1 VGLVAHHVEAG
12 GDRSRAA
19 ALYGRAT
26 KQALAHGA
34 LEAAL
39 DLARRGL
46 SCGAAGE
53 LRAELLVEQA
63 QLCASMGR
71 LDESVPS
78 ADEGGTLSERGTD
91 LWGAAQRVLGASL
104 IELGRSSDGEARLSW
119 ALRPDVG
126 AGLSPASRSSLL
138 ASRVRG
144 LIDLGRLPE
153 ALDASS
159 EAVRLAESSDP
170 STLVRALDAR
180 LFALLHAGDPSGVL
194 ESGSRLVSAADKA
207 GDVWNGTR
215 ARINVAS
222 SLNAVGAYE
231 EARTMLEHALL
242 DARARRMRILE
253 AFCLHNL
260 GMSHAR
266 LGSLDEGIDH
276 QRGAALVADETN
288 AARLRVHT
296 RTYEAMFLTL
306 RGNPGDYAAA
316 RDLAHTCASLT
327 RTIPSL
333 AHIPSFLMARV
344 HLLKRSPAE
353 ALPSAEAAHAQLALG
368 PVEEW
373 EEYIRLTHVQVLD
386 ALGRTGQAAAAIGAA
401 FDALVAKALRIQQR
415 RYRASFLTRHDEV
428 RALIELAQA
437 RVSRVLP
444 PM

>member
-1 VGLVAHHVEAG
+1 
-12 GDRSRAA
+12 
-19 ALYGRAT
+19 
-26 KQALAHGA
+26 
-34 LEAAL
+34 
-39 DLARRGL
+39 
-46 SCGAAGE
+46 
-53 LRAELLVEQA
+53 
-63 QLCASMGR
+63 M
-71 LDESVPS
+71 
-78 ADEGGTLSERGTD
+78 
-91 LWGAAQRVLGASL
+91 
-104 IELGRSSDGEARLSW
+104 
-119 ALRPDVG
+119 
-126 AGLSPASRSSLL
+126 
-138 ASRVRG
+138 
-144 LIDLGRLPE
+144 
-153 ALDASS
+153 
-159 EAVRLAESSDP
+159 
-170 STLVRALDAR
+170 
-180 LFALLHAGDPSGVL
+180 
-194 ESGSRLVSAADKA
+194 
-207 GDVWNGTR
+207 
-215 ARINVAS
+215 
-222 SLNAVGAYE
+222 
-231 EARTMLEHALL
+231 
-242 DARARRMRILE
+242 RARRMRILE

-316 RDLAHTCASLT
+316 RDLAQTCASLT

-353 ALPSAEAAHAQLALG
+353 ALPSAEAAYAQLALG

-373 EEYIRLTHVQVLD
+373 EEYIRLTYVQVLD

-437 RVSRVLP
+437 RASRVLP